1 MFTVVASISLLGCL
15 LAVLPAWRH
24 PHWLVRDAEF
34 ARLQISLLLL
44 VCLVLQL
51 PWVCEGHAVALL
63 TAPVTLLGAGW
74 GLWHLRRYL
83 PIWPYEVRKAPGE
96 DADARLRLL
105 TANVQMEN
113 RETSTFLALVERY
126 APDIVITLESDQWW
140 EDRLAALEGRY
151 RHNVKVP
158 LDNRYGMHLYSRLP
172 LEDPQVTFLVER
184 DVPSIHTRVTLRNG
198 QKVQLHILHPAP
210 PSPTENTEASE
221 RDAEII
227 VMGRRLSPEEGPTI
241 VAGDFN
247 DIPWSRTARLFRDIS
262 GLLDPRVGRGQ
273 FNTFHARIPFLRW
286 PLDHIYHSA
295 HFALAALHRLESI
308 GSDHFPLFA
317 ELVLADY
324 GVDPSSH
331 DPQDADEDEARAIT
345 DKADVEPGDVPL
357 PGQ

>member
-1 MFTVVASISLLGCL
+1 LASISLLGCL

-44 VCLVLQL
+44 FCLLLQM
-51 PWVCEGHAVALL
+51 PWVRGGEAVPLL
-63 TAPVTLLGAGW
+63 TALVTLLGAGW
-74 GLWHLRRYL
+74 GFWHLRRYL
-83 PIWPYEVRKAPGE
+83 PLWPHEVRKAAGR
-96 DADARLRLL
+96 DAEARMRLL

-113 RETSTFLALVERY
+113 RETSAFLDLVNRY
-126 APDIVITLESDQWW
+126 APDVVITLESDQWW

-151 RHNVKVP
+151 RHMVRVP

-172 LEDPQVTFLVER
+172 LEDSQVTFLVEQ
-184 DVPSIHTRVTLRNG
+184 DVPSIHTRVRLRNG
-198 QKVQLHILHPAP
+198 QPVQLHILHPAP
-210 PSPTENTEASE
+210 PSPTENTEARE

-227 VMGRRLSPEEGPTI
+227 VVARRLSPEDGPTI

-295 HFALAALHRLESI
+295 HFELAELRRLDSI

-317 ELVLADY
+317 DLVLADY
-324 GVDPSSH
+324 GADPSPHS
-331 DPQDADEDEARAIT
+331 PQNADRHEARAIT
-345 DKADVEPGDVPL
+345 DQADVEPEDVPL